1 MKKEQGF
8 TLVELLA
15 VITILGLLAL
25 LASSAVS
32 GIIRG
37 ARNDTESINIDTIL
51 NAAYDYVQRNPAFLP
66 EPEEKPTKICATAL
80 INDGLLKCEMV
91 EDRQMDEKYDIENH
105 MIVISYES
113 EIPSENK
120 EDVKTEKYF
129 GRYKFSYDELDID
142 CSEHALQCNVAN
154 QND

>member
-1 MKKEQGF
+1 
-8 TLVELLA
+8 
-15 VITILGLLAL
+15 
-25 LASSAVS
+25 
-32 GIIRG
+32 
-37 ARNDTESINIDTIL
+37 
-51 NAAYDYVQRNPAFLP
+51 
-66 EPEEKPTKICATAL
+66 
-80 INDGLLKCEMV
+80 
-91 EDRQMDEKYDIENH
+91 

-154 QND
+154 QNDWNDLSFLFL